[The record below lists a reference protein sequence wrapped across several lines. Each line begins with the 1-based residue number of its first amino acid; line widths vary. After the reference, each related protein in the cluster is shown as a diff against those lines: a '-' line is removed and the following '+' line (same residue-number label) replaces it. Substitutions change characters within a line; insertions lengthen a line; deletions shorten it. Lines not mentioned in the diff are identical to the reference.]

1 MDEIMDNVEKRGFEK
16 GYAEGYAENFAK
28 SIKRG
33 ENKLAL
39 LMRILL
45 AANRFEDADKAT
57 TDKIRRNQLYE
68 EFGIQ

>member
-1 MDEIMDNVEKRGFEK
+1 MDEILDNVEKRGFEK

-39 LMRILL
+39 LMRIDFTARRSLL
-45 AANRFEDADKAT
+45 A
-57 TDKIRRNQLYE
+57 
-68 EFGIQ
+68 

>member
-1 MDEIMDNVEKRGFEK
+1 MDEILDNVEKRGFEK

-39 LMRILL
+39 L
-45 AANRFEDADKAT
+45 T
-57 TDKIRRNQLYE
+57 
-68 EFGIQ
+68 

>member
-1 MDEIMDNVEKRGFEK
+1 MDEILDNVEKRGFEK
-16 GYAEGYAENFAK
+16 GYAENFAK

>member
-1 MDEIMDNVEKRGFEK
+1 
-16 GYAEGYAENFAK
+16 
-28 SIKRG
+28 
-33 ENKLAL
+33 
-39 LMRILL
+39 MRILL